1 MDLCIK
7 KFCLFQELRQE
18 NEELTKT
25 NKELEAKSS
34 SSTMSEAQRQELG
47 NLHSTLSDRI
57 SEISRLNESIKTLM
71 HNSSQNYICY
81 CYPRLKRSG
90 ILLILGYRQTGCWH
104 RVNINVGSAFW
115 DGFQNQRKKSL
126 AAKLGCRASI

>member
-71 HNSSQNYICY
+71 HNSS
-81 CYPRLKRSG
+81 
-90 ILLILGYRQTGCWH
+90 
-104 RVNINVGSAFW
+104 
-115 DGFQNQRKKSL
+115 
-126 AAKLGCRASI
+126 